1 MLYNILNML
10 NNILLVNYK
19 DIIITL
25 LVIIVILI
33 LYITFF
39 TKYICNNLD
48 YYIYDSQKAGPTV
61 MIIGGTH
68 GNEPAGSETIK
79 DLIRDINLKKI
90 ILNRGKLILIPE
102 VNYCGLK
109 LNIRYI
115 FGIGDLNRKYPKSLN
130 EKISSPI
137 NNKIIELAKQS
148 DFILDFHEGWGFHRK
163 NKDSIGSTITPNN
176 TQESI
181 NLATEFL
188 ETINKTIIE
197 DDKKF
202 TILTTNEDL
211 LKLDKYGYSSS
222 TEIKGSLRY
231 YLNLLNKNYILI
243 ETTGQDNIQKIDL
256 RKQQAN
262 MFINLLLTKYIL

>member
-1 MLYNILNML
+1 MLDNFLMS
-10 NNILLVNYK
+10 NYK
-19 DIIITL
+19 DILVTLIIL
-25 LVIIVILI
+25 LIIII

-48 YYIYDSQKAGPTV
+48 YYIYDSQKPGPTI
-61 MIIGGTH
+61 MILGGTH

-79 DLIRDINLKKI
+79 ELIQDMNLKKT

-102 VNYCGLK
+102 VNYCGLR

-115 FGIGDLNRKYPKSLN
+115 FGIGDLNRKYPKTLD
-130 EKISSPI
+130 ETISSPI

-148 DFILDFHEGWGFHRK
+148 DFILDFHEGWGFHRN

-176 TQESI
+176 TPESLT
-181 NLATEFL
+181 LATEFL
-188 ETINKTIIE
+188 DNINKTIKE

-243 ETTGQDNIQKIDL
+243 ETTGQDNIQKLEL
-256 RKQQAN
+256 RKQQAKI
-262 MFINLLLTKYIL
+262 FINLLLTKYVL